1 MNYFL
6 TNDFREI
13 VAGTNNTIV
22 PSFMEAT
29 KSMNNNEKSKNLIHR
44 FLKSIESIAKG
55 KKVRDERIA
64 SSKGDIKKFVA
75 YEKLMDAISF
85 IDKNAPGVEL
95 MKDLKMIL
103 KKLEEFQSYY
113 EKGYEKQIRLI
124 MFEYENSV
132 YMLVTGISLI
142 LANSIDFEM
151 NRYSLK
157 VNKQKGAMNNKVS
170 VKIIEDLASQLSHFK
185 HKEYL
190 DTLIKA
196 VDEKVVDTNIKESVY
211 VESVITDTMELIDV
225 IFNNVGKMASFT
237 ATTVSNV
244 KNSIFGIVPI
254 IRSIIYLRYKRK
266 ADVILSLE
274 QQVNDIQKNIEQ
286 LQNIK
291 TMDPAKKEEI
301 IKKQKVII
309 AQYKKRAEKLK
320 AQLLEGEKEAS
331 QELQKSN
338 DDIKNDKDDDFVFE
352 YLNIS
357 DIFDN
362 DKEDLFSE
370 SFNRS
375 KKKRSFDNRESMQKN
390 SFLEPIKDWWEE
402 VNKKAEENIRKHEE
416 EKRKKKEEDEE
427 KKDPTK
433 KEVKEN
439 LKKAIEE
446 FKKDTAIKAIK
457 FTCKYANTDPENKRT
472 SSKLGGYPYW
482 PADKPYPKMKGEDA
496 ILLYQINFAEMP
508 KLEGYPYSGIL
519 QIFTPQYSA
528 PEFYSEDT
536 LCIYHKSILPE
547 EKRLNNIPV
556 STLNLPN
563 DLVDDVEGY
572 FIQDGNVIYITGE
585 EFDDYM
591 NPIIEE
597 YDETITKYLEKYVP
611 NYKDYQKDVEDILWD
626 ELYPEK
632 NKLGGYPWSIQI
644 GYNMKEVKESPLLLN
659 LESDEGIIYFGDG
672 GIINISMKK
681 KDLSNLKFENSAY
694 FYWDCY

>member
-44 FLKSIESIAKG
+44 FLKSIERIAKG
-55 KKVRDERIA
+55 KKARDERIA

-75 YEKLMDAISF
+75 YGKMMDAISF

-132 YMLVTGISLI
+132 YMLVTGVSLI

-196 VDEKVVDTNIKESVY
+196 VDEKVVDVNIKESVY
-211 VESVITDTMELIDV
+211 VESVITDTMQLIDA

-352 YLNIS
+352 Y
-357 DIFDN
+357 
-362 DKEDLFSE
+362 
-370 SFNRS
+370 
-375 KKKRSFDNRESMQKN
+375 
-390 SFLEPIKDWWEE
+390 
-402 VNKKAEENIRKHEE
+402 IR
-416 EKRKKKEEDEE
+416 
-427 KKDPTK
+427 
-433 KEVKEN
+433 
-439 LKKAIEE
+439 
-446 FKKDTAIKAIK
+446 
-457 FTCKYANTDPENKRT
+457 
-472 SSKLGGYPYW
+472 
-482 PADKPYPKMKGEDA
+482 
-496 ILLYQINFAEMP
+496 
-508 KLEGYPYSGIL
+508 
-519 QIFTPQYSA
+519 
-528 PEFYSEDT
+528 
-536 LCIYHKSILPE
+536 
-547 EKRLNNIPV
+547 
-556 STLNLPN
+556 
-563 DLVDDVEGY
+563 
-572 FIQDGNVIYITGE
+572 YI
-585 EFDDYM
+585 
-591 NPIIEE
+591 
-597 YDETITKYLEKYVP
+597 
-611 NYKDYQKDVEDILWD
+611 
-626 ELYPEK
+626 
-632 NKLGGYPWSIQI
+632 
-644 GYNMKEVKESPLLLN
+644 
-659 LESDEGIIYFGDG
+659 
-672 GIINISMKK
+672 
-681 KDLSNLKFENSAY
+681 
-694 FYWDCY
+694 